1 MQQTFIF
8 RPSAILLLILTFF
21 LSAMFSGIKAQS
33 IAINE
38 IMASNATTIA
48 DEDGDYEDWI
58 ELHNFGTVA
67 VPLNLFGLSD
77 NPNEPFRWLFPDV
90 VIQPGQFMIV
100 WASGKNRTDPNAP
113 LHTNFS
119 IKAEGEPVLLTNPS
133 GFTVNMIQPVVL
145 QSDISYGRSPD
156 GTGMLFFFAEPTPG
170 SENNTQTY
178 SEILAPPVF
187 SRPGGFYTEDFT
199 LTLSHPDPAVSI
211 YYTLDGSVPDLENLD
226 GTIYFYKNQYPENPG
241 DPFGELIPGSYSSH
255 LYSEPFAIHDCSP
268 EPDSITHISSTWH
281 QLPYYFPVNPVF
293 KGTVVRAL
301 AVKPGAISSAV
312 QTNTYFITA
321 AGNDRYSLPVVSLS
335 IPRQL
340 FFDYEDGIYVAGIDY
355 DNWRSANPQTPNTWG
370 TVCNFDRRGDEW
382 ELRSHMEFFDPASN
396 HAKLSQEVGIRIH
409 GSEARRRPMKSLRI
423 YARGQYGKTELNHR
437 FFNSLTDA
445 SFKRILLRN
454 SGQDFLSTMMRD
466 ATLHTMAKGLNVATQ
481 AYTPSVVFLNGEY
494 WGIHN
499 IRERYDK
506 YYLQRTYG
514 VDPEN
519 IDYLS
524 ANEINE
530 GDTMQYHQT
539 ISYIKDNGLVEDVH
553 YQYIKTRI
561 DVENFMDYQITN
573 IYANNIDWPG
583 ANLEYWRLRTT
594 DYVPGAPYGH
604 DGRWRWL
611 LYDMDFSF
619 GLAGGC
625 QAATHNM
632 LAFATLPGG
641 TSYPNP
647 DWSTLLL
654 RKFLENNEFKT
665 RFINRFADLMNTY
678 FTPERV
684 IAVINEQRDRI
695 APEMPEH
702 LLRWNTYAHISTW
715 CYFLQE
721 MGDFATLRPEYQRQ
735 HIREHF
741 GIESDISVEL
751 NVSNPAHG
759 HIRINTIEITGDTPG
774 VSDTVYPWTGIYF
787 KGIPLELEA
796 IPAPGYEFCHWEGL
810 PEGSPALV
818 QIIPDTN
825 LNVKACFIKTGE
837 PQLIYFWLFDT
848 SLPNDTPLQQI
859 EATFDLTGEASI
871 QFHSALAGY
880 PFYSGHPSWRKASM
894 ERRNAPTEINYRSEA
909 NNGIPYAASNM
920 RGLQIKQPFT
930 GSGGE
935 NIMTFH
941 VPSSDYQD
949 LVFRFAAKDEGAAEY
964 LLPEY
969 SVAQDEPVWIPLPA
983 PGDTLSLSTV
993 YQLFEINFQQLDLAN
1008 NNPDFKIRIRFG
1020 GSNMSA
1026 DLGKRVTFNNFS
1038 LDGKIFESINEPPV
1052 VVNPPGLYQ
1061 LTESGSGLTVDLNE
1075 IFSDPDN
1082 NELIFSAVADT
1093 TLMASFSINGSLLT
1107 IQPVQQGGIVITL
1120 IAYDGQNPPVSTT
1133 LRVLI
1138 YPEPH
1143 VLKNANYSFL
1153 SWDENEP
1160 EYSYPP
1166 HMLFLQTDVSDPG
1179 LNEPLL
1185 FPYYIPHND
1194 YHADDQGTIGFPYN
1208 NTGRTRINGLGN
1220 DGISFI
1226 NTGRSRDLGGA
1237 LLALDTRGIT
1247 SARLNWLGG
1256 TLLQNSRVY
1265 AIRLQYRTDH
1275 TQGFTDFTIN
1285 GQPLEYIAGN
1295 DGEIHAFESIQLPA
1309 EMLGQENIH
1318 LLWKYYFV
1326 SGDSGPRAK
1335 LRLDDIFFSDILLSN
1350 NELLKEN
1357 ISVYY
1362 SQGSVVIQMPFE
1374 TEGTINIFDAT
1385 GRTILSDQLSGSLSH
1400 RISARLPK
1408 GLLIVQVVTRNQVF
1422 VKKIIAGF

>member
-1 MQQTFIF
+1 MKKTNIY
-8 RPSAILLLILTFF
+8 RPIATLLLILTFF
-21 LSAMFSGIKAQS
+21 ISAMFSSLRAQS

-38 IMASNATTIA
+38 IMSSNAITIA

-58 ELHNFGTVA
+58 ELYNYGTVA
-67 VPLNLFGLSD
+67 ISLKYFGLSD
-77 NPNEPFRWLFPDV
+77 NFNDPFRWVFPDV
-90 VIQPGQFMIV
+90 VIQPGQFIMV
-100 WASGKNRTDPNAP
+100 WASGKNRTTPDAP
-113 LHTNFS
+113 LHTNYS
-119 IKAEGEPVLLTNPS
+119 IKSEGEPLLLTNPF
-133 GFTVNMIQPVVL
+133 GLTVDLIQPVVL

-156 GTGMLFFFAEPTPG
+156 GTGTLFFFNEPTPG
-170 SENNTQTY
+170 SANTTQAY
-178 SEILAPPVF
+178 SEILTPPVF
-187 SRPGGFYTEDFT
+187 SHQGGFYTGSFT
-199 LTLSHPDPAVSI
+199 LTLTHPDPAVTI
-211 YYTLDGSVPDLENLD
+211 YYTLDGSAPDPENLE
-226 GTIYFYKNQYPENPG
+226 GTVYYYKNQYPENPG
-241 DPFGELIPGSYSSH
+241 DPFGELLAGSYHSN
-255 LYSEPFAIHDCSP
+255 LYSEPLVIHDRST
-268 EPDSITHISSTWH
+268 EPDSLTHISTTWH
-281 QLPYYFPVNPVF
+281 LNPYYFPVSPVF
-293 KGTVVRAL
+293 KGTVVRTIAI
-301 AVKPGAISSAV
+301 KPGAISSPV
-312 QTNTYFITA
+312 QTNTYFITPE
-321 AGNDRYSLPVVSLS
+321 GQDRYSLPVISLS
-335 IPRQL
+335 IPKHL
-340 FFDYEDGIYVAGIDY
+340 FFDYDNGIYVAGVDY
-355 DNWRSANPQTPNTWG
+355 DNWRLANPQTPNDWS
-370 TVCNFDRRGDEW
+370 TVCNFDRRGDAW
-382 ELRSHMEFFDPASN
+382 ELRSHIEFFDPASN
-396 HAKLSQEVGIRIH
+396 NAKLSQEIGVRLH
-409 GSEARRRPMKSLRI
+409 GSEARRRPMKSLRL
-423 YARGQYGKTELNHR
+423 YAKGQYGKTELNHR
-437 FFNSLTDA
+437 FFNSLSDE

-466 ATLHTMAKGLNVATQ
+466 ATLHTMVKGLNVATQ

-506 YYLQRTYG
+506 YFLQRTYG

-530 GDTMQYHQT
+530 GDTLHYYET
-539 ISYIKDNGLVEDVH
+539 ITYINDNGLDEDVH

-561 DVENFMDYQITN
+561 DVENFTDYQITN
-573 IYANNIDWPG
+573 IFADNIDWPG
-583 ANLEYWRLRTT
+583 ANLEYWRLRTEE
-594 DYVPGAPYGH
+594 YVPGAPYGH
-604 DGRWRWL
+604 DGRWRWM

-619 GLAGGC
+619 GLAGGSS
-625 QAATHNM
+625 AAMHDM
-632 LAFATLPGG
+632 LAHATLPGG

-647 DWSTLLL
+647 DWSTFLL
-654 RKFLENNEFKT
+654 RKFLDNNDFKT

-678 FTPERV
+678 FKPERV
-684 IAVINEQRDRI
+684 IAVINQHRDRI

-702 LLRWNTYAHISTW
+702 ILRWNTYAHISTW
-715 CYFLQE
+715 WYFLQE
-721 MGDFATLRPEYQRQ
+721 MRDFATLRPEYQRQ

-759 HIRINTIEITGDTPG
+759 HIRINTIEITDGTPG
-774 VSDTVYPWTGIYF
+774 ISDTVYPWAGIYF
-787 KGIPLELEA
+787 KGIPIELEA
-796 IPAPGYEFCHWEGL
+796 VPAPGYEFCNWEGL
-810 PEGSPALV
+810 PQGSPALV
-818 QIIPDTN
+818 QIVPDTN
-825 LNVKACFIKTGE
+825 LNVKACFVKTSE
-837 PQLIYFWLFDT
+837 PQLIFFWLFDT
-848 SLPNDTPLQQI
+848 SVPNDTPLQQVD
-859 EATFDLTGEASI
+859 ATWELSGDASI

-880 PFYSGHPSWRKASM
+880 PFYSGHPNWRKASM
-894 ERRNAPTEINYRSEA
+894 ERRNAPTEINYRPEA
-909 NNGIPYAASNM
+909 NNGISYAASNM

-930 GSGGE
+930 GDGGE
-935 NIMTFH
+935 NMMIFH
-941 VPSSDYQD
+941 VPSSGFQD

-964 LLPEY
+964 MLAEY
-969 SVAQDEPVWIPLPA
+969 SVTQDEPVWTPLPA
-983 PGDTLSLSTV
+983 PDDTLSLSTAF
-993 YQLFEINFQQLDLAN
+993 QLYEINFQQLVLAN

-1026 DLGKRVTFNNFS
+1026 DLGNRVTFNNFS
-1038 LDGKIFESINEPPV
+1038 LDGRIIESINDPPV
-1052 VVNPPGLYQ
+1052 VVNPPGLHQ
-1061 LTESGSGLTVDLNE
+1061 LIESGSGLTVDLNE
-1075 IFSDPDN
+1075 IFSDPDGD
-1082 NELIFSAVADT
+1082 ELSFSVEADT
-1093 TLMASFSINGSLLT
+1093 NLMATFALDGSLLA
-1107 IQPVQQGGIVITL
+1107 IQPVQRGGAVFTL
-1120 IAYDGQNPPVSTT
+1120 TATDGLNPPVSTV
-1133 LRVLI
+1133 LRVLV
-1138 YPEPH
+1138 YPQAH
-1143 VLKNANYSFL
+1143 VLKNGNFYFTA
-1153 SWDENEP
+1153 WDENEP

-1179 LNEPLL
+1179 LEEPLL

-1208 NTGRTRINGLGN
+1208 NTGRTRINGLGE

-1247 SARLNWLGG
+1247 SARLNWLAG

-1275 TQGFTDFTIN
+1275 TQAFTDFTIN
-1285 GQPLEYIAGN
+1285 GQPLEYITGN
-1295 DGEIHAFESIQLPA
+1295 DGEIEAFESIQLPA
-1309 EMLGQENIH
+1309 EMLGQANLH

-1400 RISARLPK
+1400 SISARLPK